1 MYGVCEICK
10 PNWKKKERKTPTLD
24 KNVRDGELKKKKR
37 MIKVFIS
44 VNTFNIKFL
53 KMENNIIIYEK
64 FHTLLIIL

>member
-1 MYGVCEICK
+1 VYGVCEICK
-10 PNWKKKERKTPTLD
+10 PNWKKKKRKTPTLD

-37 MIKVFIS
+37 MINFFIS